1 MTVENPDYAAFVRRV
16 INALGRRVADGDVEA
31 LPELLNLATCLEQA
45 TAHAVNG
52 LRAYGYSWAEIA
64 NRAGI
69 TRQAAHQ
76 RWATTTD
83 HKGGSS

>member
-1 MTVENPDYAAFVRRV
+1 MTENPDYAAFVRRV

-31 LPELLNLATCLEQA
+31 LPDLLHLATCLEQA
-45 TAHAVNG
+45 TAHAVAG

-64 NRAGI
+64 DRIGT

-83 HKGGSS
+83 EGGKST